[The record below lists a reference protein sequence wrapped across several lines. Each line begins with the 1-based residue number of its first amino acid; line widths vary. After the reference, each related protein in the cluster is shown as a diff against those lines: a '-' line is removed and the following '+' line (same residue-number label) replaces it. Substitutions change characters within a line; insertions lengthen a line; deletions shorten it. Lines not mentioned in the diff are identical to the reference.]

1 MPETRKIVILGASCG
16 GLATAHYI
24 AKHVLPQLQRS
35 TEATY
40 EMHLVDPSTHF
51 WWHIGAPREIVSV
64 QEMKHSSYFVPIM
77 DGFQQYPNLKDSII
91 FHQGAAAGLDTN
103 ARTVSIKTH
112 EGGEETLQFYAL
124 VIATGVRSPTPL
136 TTLHGEHTV
145 SQKALEEVNGRL
157 ASAKDIVISGGGP
170 VGVEIAGEIGHRY
183 GGKAKITLIAAS
195 NKLLPVLR
203 QSLAEK
209 AQQLLEKNGVTV
221 VYKNKVTGW
230 EVMSDGR

>member
-1 MPETRKIVILGASCG
+1 
-16 GLATAHYI
+16 
-24 AKHVLPQLQRS
+24 
-35 TEATY
+35 
-40 EMHLVDPSTHF
+40 MHLVDPSTHF